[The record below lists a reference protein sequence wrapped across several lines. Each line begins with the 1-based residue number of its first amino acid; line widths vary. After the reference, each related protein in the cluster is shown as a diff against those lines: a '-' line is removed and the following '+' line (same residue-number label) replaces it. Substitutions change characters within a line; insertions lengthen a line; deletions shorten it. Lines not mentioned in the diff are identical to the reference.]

1 MDISNRRVPSGWDEG
16 IKEIR
21 ARQKAEARATRQPH
35 RDSGVNPVGG
45 SIARAKQEYGALW
58 WPSGFTWAEFLAAK
72 IDDGRMSVEQAAAW
86 VNRGPAEP
94 KDRKRGGDYVK

>member
-21 ARQKAEARATRQPH
+21 TRQKAATPVARQP
-35 RDSGVNPVGG
+35 RRNSGVNPVGG

-58 WPSGFTWAEFLAAK
+58 WPSGYTWAQFLAAK
-72 IDDGRMSVEQAAAW
+72 VEDGRMSKEQAVAW
-86 VNRGPAEP
+86 VNQGPAEP